1 MMAFCSIAVCLI
13 VVNSMDS
20 AFIHCVS
27 TTSPKQITL
36 KLILSDSC
44 REEERYLGQSLFTTP
59 SKTYGS
65 HRKLLQ
71 PSFSSDEMRET
82 VTKFDL

>member
-1 MMAFCSIAVCLI
+1 MMAFRSNAVCLI

-27 TTSPKQITL
+27 TRSPKQITL
-36 KLILSDSC
+36 KLILSDSW
-44 REEERYLGQSLFTTP
+44 REEEKDLGHQSLFPAT

-65 HRKLLQ
+65 HRKPLQ
-71 PSFSSDEMRET
+71 PSFSSNEMREAI
-82 VTKFDL
+82 TKFD